1 MDSQQ
6 AFDRKRT
13 KQQRWNRQ
21 DNYSSQPRSRD
32 SSRREEGPP
41 HRPRPSRKRDDR
53 SRVRESNPR
62 QYHLQRP
69 RPDPE
74 DPRDNPGHEVR
85 QPLAPPKQPRPCKR
99 RGRTLK
105 HARPRVHP
113 QRSISTNQ
121 ARLRQHHHRL
131 PPEHRT
137 AHTQRASN
145 LGPRPDT
152 SPVRVL
158 SHGRTTNTRQ
168 SNGPC
173 QVSTEGAVRLPYRP
187 DYVRCQNSTLTASPV
202 SSLEQFRRE
211 STQDG
216 NSKISPHGRSTQQR
230 TPRRHIQTKEPGV
243 RTLQSTHERTV
254 QSRTSSRSLD
264 QPTPTSLHSHIFFA
278 SFSESSRPLRTR
290 GKPILDYVR
299 FLSTTTLA
307 SSGQFPLRSS
317 P

>member
-1 MDSQQ
+1 MDRQQ

-41 HRPRPSRKRDDR
+41 HRPGPSRKRDDR
-53 SRVRESNPR
+53 SRVRGS
-62 QYHLQRP
+62 
-69 RPDPE
+69 
-74 DPRDNPGHEVR
+74 
-85 QPLAPPKQPRPCKR
+85 
-99 RGRTLK
+99 
-105 HARPRVHP
+105 
-113 QRSISTNQ
+113 
-121 ARLRQHHHRL
+121 
-131 PPEHRT
+131 
-137 AHTQRASN
+137 
-145 LGPRPDT
+145 
-152 SPVRVL
+152 
-158 SHGRTTNTRQ
+158 NTRQ

-230 TPRRHIQTKEPGV
+230 TSRRHIQTKEPGV

-264 QPTPTSLHSHIFFA
+264 QPTPTSPHSRIFFTL
-278 SFSESSRPLRTR
+278 FSESRPLRTR

-299 FLSTTTLA
+299 FMTLA
-307 SSGQFPLRSS
+307 
-317 P
+317 

>member
-21 DNYSSQPRSRD
+21 DNYSSQPCSRD

-41 HRPRPSRKRDDR
+41 HRPGPSRKRDDR

-62 QYHLQRP
+62 QHHLQRP

-85 QPLAPPKQPRPCKR
+85 QSLAPPKQPRPCKR

-145 LGPRPDT
+145 LGLSTDT

-158 SHGRTTNTRQ
+158 SHG
-168 SNGPC
+168 
-173 QVSTEGAVRLPYRP
+173 
-187 DYVRCQNSTLTASPV
+187 
-202 SSLEQFRRE
+202 
-211 STQDG
+211 
-216 NSKISPHGRSTQQR
+216 
-230 TPRRHIQTKEPGV
+230 
-243 RTLQSTHERTV
+243 RTV

-264 QPTPTSLHSHIFFA
+264 QPTPTSPHSRIFFTL
-278 SFSESSRPLRTR
+278 FSESILLRTR
-290 GKPILDYVR
+290 GKPTLDYVR
-299 FLSTTTLA
+299 FWSTMTLA
-307 SSGQFPLRSS
+307 
-317 P
+317 

>member
-1 MDSQQ
+1 MDRQQ
-6 AFDRKRT
+6 AYERKRT
-13 KQQRWNRQ
+13 KRQRWNSQ
-21 DNYSSQPRSRD
+21 DKHSSQRRSLD
-32 SSRREEGPP
+32 SSRRQEGPP
-41 HRPRPSRKRDDR
+41 HRPGPSRKRDDR

-62 QYHLQRP
+62 QHHLQRP

-85 QPLAPPKQPRPCKR
+85 QPLDPPKQSGPCGG

-137 AHTQRASN
+137 AHTQRPSN
-145 LGPRPDT
+145 LGPSTDT
-152 SPVRVL
+152 GPVRIL

-168 SNGPC
+168 SNGPG
-173 QVSTEGAVRLPYRP
+173 QVSTEGTVRLPHRP
-187 DYVRCQNSTLTASPV
+187 DNVRRENSTLTASPV

-211 STQDG
+211 STKDG
-216 NSKISPHGRSTQQR
+216 NSKIGPHGRSTQQR
-230 TPRRHIQTKEPGV
+230 TPRRHIQTKQPGV

-264 QPTPTSLHSHIFFA
+264 QPTPTPPHSRIFFTL
-278 SFSESSRPLRTR
+278 FPESRPLRTR

-299 FLSTTTLA
+299 FMTLA
-307 SSGQFPLRSS
+307 
-317 P
+317 